1 MCILTQLKIL
11 KVPISRPIRQLIMS
25 PREDFLAIVTSNTVH
40 VAVLPDSSHLSLK
53 DTSPLNLKTYHIGP
67 TTHVLERA
75 PIASAIW
82 HPLASSGGCLV
93 TVTVD
98 AVVRLWELDK
108 DNRWSF
114 DSPALAV
121 DLRKLVNG
129 HSSAEDF
136 SPSKYGANK
145 GFSPDS
151 FEMEVASACFGGSA
165 VEGEDPWAAMTLWIA
180 MREGDVYGLCPLLP
194 SKWLARPSM
203 IIELSETIA
212 CSTSSDP
219 SSGYSQRTRNQLQTW
234 ATDLASQESSLE
246 GESSY
251 SERLV
256 MQRPLRLNAIP
267 KLQGPFMISPEID
280 DMFDVT
286 DIYAIPAINND
297 EADPS
302 EDGEIADELEPS
314 AASLLCLAT
323 ADGKVHVLTG
333 AGAVEGRWLPTR
345 KVMKPLSRSP
355 YSSADLA

>member
-256 MQRPLRLNAIP
+256 MQRPLRPNAIP

-280 DMFDVT
+280 
-286 DIYAIPAINND
+286 
-297 EADPS
+297 
-302 EDGEIADELEPS
+302 L
-314 AASLLCLAT
+314 SLI
-323 ADGKVHVLTG
+323 HI
-333 AGAVEGRWLPTR
+333 
-345 KVMKPLSRSP
+345 
-355 YSSADLA
+355 